1 LGNANRWREITK
13 ADGSTFTEAEAR
25 NLPVGMSVYLP
36 VNYQTGTGKPVTSPP
51 SSTPTLIRTGGDLG
65 LKGQLEAL
73 QSKVEELKKE
83 VNKLQEAV
91 NVLPDE
97 IAGIDNEIK
106 RLEKEVE
113 NKKKEA
119 VELEKQWW
127 NPFAQIRANL
137 LRYEAWKIEN
147 PTLRQL
153 RKFKEGAEK
162 ILYKARKDLDAKSQ
176 ELNPA
181 EKELQEFQQKYQYY
195 IDIYDNPQR
204 VANSLGGF
212 LEDLKNYLPEVI
224 EALYTFGILTR
235 LTLIAAIATIRVE
248 TGGFKPITEYGPE
261 SYFKQY
267 DGRVA
272 LGNTKP
278 GDGYKYRG
286 RGFIQITG
294 RYNYTKYGERFGVDL
309 INNPDLALDPT
320 ISAKI
325 LAAYFVDRGVAQAA
339 NAQDWRGVRR
349 LVNGG
354 YNGWD
359 LFIKTVNNL
368 KARL

>member
-1 LGNANRWREITK
+1 
-13 ADGSTFTEAEAR
+13 
-25 NLPVGMSVYLP
+25 M
-36 VNYQTGTGKPVTSPP
+36 
-51 SSTPTLIRTGGDLG
+51 
-65 LKGQLEAL
+65 
-73 QSKVEELKKE
+73 
-83 VNKLQEAV
+83 
-91 NVLPDE
+91 
-97 IAGIDNEIK
+97 
-106 RLEKEVE
+106 
-113 NKKKEA
+113 
-119 VELEKQWW
+119 
-127 NPFAQIRANL
+127 
-137 LRYEAWKIEN
+137 
-147 PTLRQL
+147 
-153 RKFKEGAEK
+153 
-162 ILYKARKDLDAKSQ
+162 
-176 ELNPA
+176 
-181 EKELQEFQQKYQYY
+181 QEFQQKYQYY